1 MRHQRHVLTDTD
13 ITRQVTLQLPEL
25 DFYYMSNHD
34 QPMDRDVAQAFCAE
48 YRKIAPTSFVSEGLL
63 RVDFYPSPRRFA
75 SWNYGAS
82 RQRPHASRTDP
93 LCLVALQQL
102 CFFTSC
108 DVLERDG
115 REAIVIGNPYVAMYG
130 KGAGAP
136 PNEQML
142 PVPTLPATAASG
154 YVMTYASDVQ
164 EVIIFMD
171 GSAIVTEH
179 PM

>member
-1 MRHQRHVLTDTD
+1 MRHTRHVLTDTD

-25 DFYYMSNHD
+25 DFYYTSNPD
-34 QPMDRDVAQAFCAE
+34 EPIDRDTALAFCAE

-75 SWNYGAS
+75 LWNYGAS
-82 RQRPHASRTDP
+82 RQHPHASHTEP

-115 REAIVIGNPYVAMYG
+115 REAIVIGHPYVAMYG
-130 KGAGAP
+130 KGAGTP
-136 PNEQML
+136 TYEQML
-142 PVPTLPATAASG
+142 PVPTLPPAAAQG
-154 YVMTYASDVQ
+154 YVMTYASDIQ
-164 EVIIFMD
+164 EVIVFMD
-171 GSAIVTEH
+171 GSVIVTEL